1 MTKFF
6 HCRCMCFFDNKKL
19 SMLSKIILLYTS
31 IAKKC
36 IKNYLCIIFAVYVKS
51 YVYQKSHMPGK
62 CASKDFKN
70 VPDLEIFEFRKH
82 RIEEKSN
89 EVKK

>member
-1 MTKFF
+1 MQ
-6 HCRCMCFFDNKKL
+6 
-19 SMLSKIILLYTS
+19 
-31 IAKKC
+31 
-36 IKNYLCIIFAVYVKS
+36 NYLCIIFAVYVKS